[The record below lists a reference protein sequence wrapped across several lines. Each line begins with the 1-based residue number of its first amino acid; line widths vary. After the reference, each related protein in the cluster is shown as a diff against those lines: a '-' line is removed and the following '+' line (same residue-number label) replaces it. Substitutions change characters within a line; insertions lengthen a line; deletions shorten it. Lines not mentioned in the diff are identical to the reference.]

1 MPYKNSTKLL
11 GVWRTMKQRCFNPNN
26 PKYKSYGGRG
36 IKVCNEWSTFKSFE
50 IWAKENGYQ
59 EGLSIDR
66 IDNNKG
72 YTPENCRWV
81 NRITQQN
88 NMRSN
93 HFLEYSN
100 ERHTISEWSRL
111 LKINRATLN
120 NRIKKG
126 WDIEQALFS
135 PVKRK

>member
-1 MPYKNSTKLL
+1 MPYKNPTKLL
-11 GVWRTMKQRCFNPNN
+11 GVWRTMKQRCLNPNN

-36 IKVCNEWSTFKSFE
+36 IKVCNEWSTFKRFE
-50 IWAKENGYQ
+50 IWAKENGYR

-111 LKINRATLN
+111 LKIDRATLN